1 MKAED
6 KSLLVKAI
14 CGYLPY
20 NHLRLDI
27 AGGDMDCLGY
37 AHGKLIVANHLMSV
51 STGVEP
57 ELAKPYL
64 RPLSSMTDKE
74 KEELIECLRL
84 GEYAKYF
91 KVEKDGGIETSNI
104 NDLHYVYFGTKTTSK
119 YTDWLNEHCF
129 DYRGLIEKGL
139 ALPAPEGMYDFK
151 E

>member
-20 NHLRLDI
+20 NHLRLDV

-64 RPLSSMTDKE
+64 RPM
-74 KEELIECLRL
+74 
-84 GEYAKYF
+84 
-91 KVEKDGGIETSNI
+91 SNI
-104 NDLHYVYFGTKTTSK
+104 TEVELNELEDVTSLSLYDSRDGEVISGKTITNGADI
-119 YTDWLNEHCF
+119 DWLNEHCF
-129 DYRGLIEKGL
+129 DYRGLIDKEL